1 MPEIISLEFD
11 TKALSPKALQVLKTA
26 VSIALRNRCVT
37 LHHVPIADFCE
48 LANLPNTTS
57 PVLLRKL
64 LSEAAKVL
72 GSVEVTDTDG
82 ENEDL
87 PWGSWPVFNETYVSD
102 EHISFE
108 ISRPMYQQEVHAPLL
123 GRRINDLSISDESHV
138 ISLPSR

>member
-11 TKALSPKALQVLKTA
+11 TKGVSSKALQVLKTA
-26 VSIALRNRCVT
+26 VSIALQNRCVT

-57 PVLLRKL
+57 PALLSKL
-64 LSEAAKVL
+64 LIEARKVL

-82 ENEDL
+82 EDEDL
-87 PWGSWPVFNETYVSD
+87 PWGSWPIFNETYVSN

-108 ISRPMYQQEVHAPLL
+108 ISRPMYKQAVHAALL
-123 GRRINDLSISDESHV
+123 GSSSNYLSTLGEAHV
-138 ISLPSR
+138 ISLPPR

>member
-1 MPEIISLEFD
+1 MPEINSLEFD
-11 TKALSPKALQVLKTA
+11 TKALSPAALQVLKTA

-37 LHHVPIADFCE
+37 LNHVPIADFCE

-57 PVLLRKL
+57 PALLRKL
-64 LSEAAKVL
+64 MSEATKVL

-87 PWGSWPVFNETYVSD
+87 PWGSWPIFNETYVSD

-108 ISRPMYQQEVHAPLL
+108 ISHPMYKQEVHAPLL
-123 GRRINDLSISDESHV
+123 GSRTDHLSISDESHV
-138 ISLPSR
+138 ISLLPR